1 MRNINVVGRLGADP
15 ELRYTQKGTAVAS
28 VNVAVNRERKDSDGN
43 YPTDWWRLSL
53 WGKNAE
59 NFANLTHKG
68 SRVGITGRPEIDT
81 WQDGNGNERQTPQ
94 IQVDNFDLLDPKNSD
109 QTTQDTQQTNQ
120 TQSDPFKDDGKQL
133 DIQDNDLPF

>member
-1 MRNINVVGRLGADP
+1 MRNISVIGRIGADP
-15 ELRYTQKGTAVAS
+15 ELRYTQKGAAVAS
-28 VNVAVNRERKDSDGN
+28 VNIAVNRERKDNDGN

-81 WQDGNGNERQTPQ
+81 WQDKNGNERQTPQ
-94 IQVDNFDLLDPKNSD
+94 IQVDNFDLLDPKNSNQEPQDSKQAD
-109 QTTQDTQQTNQ
+109 QP
-120 TQSDPFKDDGKQL
+120 QSDPFEQNGKQL
-133 DIQDNDLPF
+133 DITDNDLPF

>member
-43 YPTDWWRLSL
+43 YPTDWWRLSF

-59 NFANLTHKG
+59 NFVNLTHKG

-81 WQDGNGNERQTPQ
+81 WQDNNGNERQTPQ
-94 IQVDNFDLLDPKNSD
+94 IQVDSFDLLDPKDSN
-109 QTTQDTQQTNQ
+109 QTPQDTQQTNQ
-120 TQSDPFKDDGKQL
+120 PQSDPFKNNGKQL
-133 DIQDNDLPF
+133 DIHSDDLPF